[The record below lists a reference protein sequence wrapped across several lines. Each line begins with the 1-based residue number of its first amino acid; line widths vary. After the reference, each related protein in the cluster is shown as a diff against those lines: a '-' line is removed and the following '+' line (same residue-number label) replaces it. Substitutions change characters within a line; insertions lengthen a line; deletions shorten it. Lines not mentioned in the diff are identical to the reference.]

1 MMKTKYF
8 TIVAGLWIGI
18 SFLSCSNDEMVY
30 GETIANKMRISL
42 WDSDLGFDTNHE
54 EYVTIGAEEGL
65 SWNLSTNDSWITV
78 SPASGVGPKQVKV
91 TVSDNDKMT
100 SRNGSIDVLSRR
112 FNNSTSIFVSQTGS
126 YFKVKDSKGTEI
138 ISNNKPNSDYLNYT
152 QEETLTY
159 NIEANASWEVVSYPT
174 SSIASIEPRSGKPGS
189 TQIQIKTKES
199 TGSSSIYSNIRF
211 KTAASNKYYLNLK
224 YIQESLYFYLY
235 DSNWSEVSGT
245 QSFSSA
251 GETRTFHIG
260 TNSTWSVSSKPD
272 WITSV
277 TPSSGDPGWSTSIE
291 VKASKNPGTT
301 TRSGT
306 IKFKTKSST
315 TFELKVSQDGNIE
328 DGNIDQNATI
338 QPDYLVTFSDGM
350 VTNWKLGSAVSTF
363 AYTVLSK
370 SEAEIFTDEELVTV
384 AFDEEYSAAVYKDHI
399 FRYSDSS
406 FTPNTNYCLC
416 AVAKN
421 SSGKRGPVLRYL
433 FKTNSASLP
442 YAEISDV
449 KAATSTTWQF
459 DITLKNSAA
468 CYYITLWT
476 GENYYNKDWH
486 FVAYWLREYINKGR
500 THLFDERYSSSR
512 VSWPLNSETCK
523 YATICT
529 WGVSSSGAIGNP
541 HVAYGNVSSSAR
553 TRAESGTRGKL
564 QMEAISRKDLEKM
577 MDNTRLYRI
586 NR

>member
-1 MMKTKYF
+1 MMKTKYI
-8 TIVAGLWIGI
+8 TIVAGLWVGM
-18 SFLSCSNDEMVY
+18 SFLSCSSDEMPY
-30 GETIANKMRISL
+30 GETIANKMGFNQ
-42 WDSDLGFDTNHE
+42 WDSSLLFDKNHE
-54 EYVTIGAEEGL
+54 ESVTIGAAEGL
-65 SWNLSTNDSWITV
+65 SWDLSTYDSWITF
-78 SPASGVGPKQVKV
+78 SPTSGVGPQQVKV
-91 TVSDNDKMT
+91 TVSDNDKT
-100 SRNGSIDVLSRR
+100 TTRDGSIDVQLRR
-112 FNNSTSIFVSQTGS
+112 FNSSGVISVSQTGS
-126 YFKVKDSKGTEI
+126 YFKVRDSKGKEI
-138 ISNNKPNSDYLNYT
+138 ISDNNPNSDYQSSTLG
-152 QEETLTY
+152 ETLTY
-159 NIEANASWEVVSYPT
+159 DIEANANWEVVSNS
-174 SSIASIEPRSGKPGS
+174 SSIASIEPRSGKPGM
-189 TQIQIKTKES
+189 TQVKIKIKEN
-199 TGSSSIYSNIRF
+199 TGSSTIYPYIKF
-211 KTAASNKYYLNLK
+211 KTAASDKYCLNFK
-224 YIQESLYFYLY
+224 QESLYFYLY
-235 DSNWSEVSGT
+235 DSDWNVVSGT

-291 VKASKNPGTT
+291 VKASKNSGTT
-301 TRSGT
+301 SRSGT

-315 TFELKVSQDGNIE
+315 TFELKVSQDGDI
-328 DGNIDQNATI
+328 DIDQNATI
-338 QPDYLVTFSDGM
+338 QPDYLVTFTDGM
-350 VTNWKLGSAVSTF
+350 VTNWKLGSSVNTF

-370 SEAEIFTDEELVTV
+370 SEAEKFSDEELVTV
-384 AFDEEYSAAVYKDHI
+384 AFDKEYSAAVYKDHI
-399 FRYSDSS
+399 FRYSVSS

-449 KAATSTTWQF
+449 KAATATTWQF

-468 CYYITLWT
+468 WYYIKLWT
-476 GENYYNKDWH
+476 GENNYNRDWH
-486 FVAYWLREYINKGR
+486 FVAYSLREYINKGI
-500 THLFDERYSSSR
+500 THSFDERYSSSR

-541 HVAYGNVSSSAR
+541 HVVYENVSSSAR